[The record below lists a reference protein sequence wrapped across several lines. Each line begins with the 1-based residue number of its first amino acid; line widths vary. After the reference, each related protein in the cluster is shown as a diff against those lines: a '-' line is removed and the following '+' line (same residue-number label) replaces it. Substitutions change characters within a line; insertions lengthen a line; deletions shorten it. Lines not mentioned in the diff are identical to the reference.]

1 MSFSQN
7 RRSGISCTTTKKLT
21 QEEQNSSDSFTKVSF
36 IKKRIV
42 FLVLQLQRAN
52 KMRNVSI
59 KNRKTFMAYYWENL
73 KVDIAKVLLQNGE
86 STPILAKNV
95 SYKIFS
101 LTDEARDL
109 FIEKYYDYCKQVFFY
124 KFILWRI

>member
-1 MSFSQN
+1 
-7 RRSGISCTTTKKLT
+7 
-21 QEEQNSSDSFTKVSF
+21 
-36 IKKRIV
+36 
-42 FLVLQLQRAN
+42 
-52 KMRNVSI
+52 
-59 KNRKTFMAYYWENL
+59 MAYYWENL